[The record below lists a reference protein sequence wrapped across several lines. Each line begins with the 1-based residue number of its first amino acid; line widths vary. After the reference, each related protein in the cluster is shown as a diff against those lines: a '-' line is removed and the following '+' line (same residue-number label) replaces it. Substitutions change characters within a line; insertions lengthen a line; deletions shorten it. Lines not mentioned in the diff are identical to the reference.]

1 MNLKYTLRKFIDSNF
16 EKTGG
21 YKFKNEWN
29 TEEKKLYTGVFSK
42 INDDLNYDLKVR
54 QKRVFLI

>member
-29 TEEKKLYTGVFSK
+29 TEENIIYTGVFSK
-42 INDDLNYDLKVR
+42 INDDLNYDLKV
-54 QKRVFLI
+54 KKGSF